1 MMNTTIMI
9 ISVIS
14 VGLASFAAGYLL
26 FTALQKKSARELVK
40 KREEAEYVIR
50 NAQKEVGEK
59 KREALLEAKEE
70 ALKIRRQGEGE
81 IKEQRVQLQK
91 LEKRILQKEETLEQ
105 KLNQHSEKEKDLKAK
120 EQEIKEVKTQIQ
132 QEINLQRKKLEEISG
147 MSVDEGKKM
156 LLDSIESEVRLE
168 SAKKIK
174 EYEHRVKDES
184 ARIAREIVTLAVQ
197 RCAVDHVAES
207 TVSVVPLPSDEMKGR
222 LIGREGRN
230 IRTFEMLTGVD
241 LIVDDTPGAVV
252 LSSFDPLRRET
263 ARLTLEKLISDGRIQ
278 PARIEEMVEKSK
290 LEMEERIREEGEKAL
305 LKVGLTGLHTEIV
318 KLLGRLH
325 FRTSYS
331 QNCLKNCVEASIL
344 AANLASELGADVQL
358 AKRAALLHDVGK
370 AVSHEVE
377 GPHALIGAEIAMRYK
392 ESKGV
397 VHAIAAHHGD
407 EEAQTLEAVIV
418 QVADA
423 ISAARPGA
431 RGDTFESYIKRLEQ
445 LEKVV
450 DGFEGVEKSY
460 AIQAGRELRVIVKP
474 EEMDDAKALLMAR
487 DMAKKIEATL
497 QYPGQIKVTV
507 IRETRC
513 VEYAK

>member
-1 MMNTTIMI
+1 MTNVTTII

-14 VGLASFAAGYLL
+14 VGLAAFVIGYLL
-26 FTALQKKSARELVK
+26 SIALQKKSAEESKK
-40 KREEAEYVIR
+40 KREEAEYVIK
-50 NAQKEVGEK
+50 NAQREVEEK
-59 KREALLEAKEE
+59 KREAVLEAKEE
-70 ALKIRRQGEGE
+70 ALKIRRQAEADV
-81 IKEQRVQLQK
+81 KEQRAQVQK
-91 LEKRILQKEETLEQ
+91 LEKRLLQKEETLEQ
-105 KLNQHSEKEKDLKAK
+105 KLNQHGEKEKELKTK
-120 EQEIKEVKTQIQ
+120 EQEIKDVKTQLQ
-132 QEINLQRKKLEEISG
+132 QEIELQRKELERVSG
-147 MSVDEGKKM
+147 MSMEDAKKM
-156 LLDSIESEVRLE
+156 LLSSIESEVRLE

-174 EYEHRVKDES
+174 EYEQQVKEES
-184 ARIAREIVTLAVQ
+184 GRIAREIVTLAVQ

-278 PARIEEMVEKSK
+278 PARIEEMVEKAK
-290 LEMEERIREEGEKAL
+290 LEMEERIREEGDKAL
-305 LKVGLTGLHTEIV
+305 LKVGLTGLHQEIV

-377 GPHALIGAEIAMRYK
+377 GPHALIGAEIATRYK
-392 ESKGV
+392 EPKGV

-407 EEAQTLEAVIV
+407 EEPQTLEAVIV

-431 RGDTFESYIKRLEQ
+431 RGDTFENYIKRLEQ

-450 DGFEGVEKSY
+450 DGFTGVEKSY
-460 AIQAGRELRVIVKP
+460 AIQAGREIRVIVKP
-474 EEMDDAKALLMAR
+474 EEMDDAQATLMAR

-513 VEYAK
+513 VEYAR

>member
-1 MMNTTIMI
+1 METATIVYTV
-9 ISVIS
+9 VI
-14 VGLASFAAGYLL
+14 ACFAFVAGYLINQ
-26 FTALQKKSARELVK
+26 ALQRKAAKD
-40 KREEAEYVIR
+40 AEKLRQDADFAIK
-50 NAQKEVGEK
+50 NAQKEAEEK

-70 ALKIRRQGEGE
+70 AHRIRSQAEREA
-81 IKEQRVQLQK
+81 KEQRNQVQK

-105 KLNQHSEKEKDLKAK
+105 RLSQQQEKEKALVSR
-120 EQEIKEVKTQIQ
+120 EQEMKELKSQLQGEIEAQKKELERISGISMEEGKRMLLASIENEVK
-132 QEINLQRKKLEEISG
+132 
-147 MSVDEGKKM
+147 
-156 LLDSIESEVRLE
+156 LE

-174 EYEHRVKDES
+174 EYEQQVKEES
-184 ARIAREIVTLAVQ
+184 SRIAREIITLAVQ

-230 IRTFEMLTGVD
+230 IRTFEMMTGVD
-241 LIVDDTPGAVV
+241 LIVDDTPEAVV

-263 ARLTLEKLISDGRIQ
+263 ARLALEKLITDGRIQ
-278 PARIEEMVEKSK
+278 PARIEEAVEKAK
-290 LEMEERIREEGEKAL
+290 LEIEDRIRTEGENAL
-305 LKVGLTGLHTEIV
+305 LKVGVTGVHPEIA

-331 QNCLKNCVEASIL
+331 QNCLKNCVEASIM
-344 AANLASELGADVQL
+344 AANLAGELGADVQL

-392 ESKGV
+392 EPKGV
-397 VHAIAAHHGD
+397 IHCIAAHHGD
-407 EEAQTLEAVIV
+407 EDAQTLEAVIV

-431 RGDTFESYIKRLEQ
+431 RGDTFENYIKRLEK
-445 LEKVV
+445 LEKLV
-450 DGFEGVEKSY
+450 DEFTGVEKSY
-460 AIQAGRELRVIVKP
+460 AIQAGREIRVIVKP
-474 EEMDDAKALLMAR
+474 QEMDDHQSTLLAR
-487 DMAKKIEATL
+487 DMAKKIEETL

-507 IRETRC
+507 IREIRS
-513 VEYAK
+513 VEYAR

>member
-1 MMNTTIMI
+1 MTNVMTMI

-14 VGLASFAAGYLL
+14 VGLAAFAVGYMLS
-26 FTALQKKSARELVK
+26 AAMQKKSAEESKK
-40 KREEAEYVIR
+40 KREEAEYVVK
-50 NAQKEVGEK
+50 NAQREVEEK
-59 KREALLEAKEE
+59 KREAVLEAKEE
-70 ALKIRRQGEGE
+70 ALKIRRQAEVDV
-81 IKEQRVQLQK
+81 KEQRAQVQK
-91 LEKRILQKEETLEQ
+91 LEKRLLQKEETLEQ
-105 KLNQHSEKEKDLKAK
+105 KLNQHGEKEKELKSK
-120 EQEIKEVKTQIQ
+120 EQEIKDVKTQLQ
-132 QEINLQRKKLEEISG
+132 QEIELQRKELERVSG
-147 MSVDEGKKM
+147 MSMEDAKKM
-156 LLDSIESEVRLE
+156 LLSSIESEVRLE

-174 EYEHRVKDES
+174 EYEQQVKEES
-184 ARIAREIVTLAVQ
+184 GRIAREIVTLAVQ

-241 LIVDDTPGAVV
+241 LIVDDTPEAVV

-263 ARLTLEKLISDGRIQ
+263 ARLALEKLISDGRIQ
-278 PARIEEMVEKSK
+278 PARIEEMVEKAK

-377 GPHALIGAEIAMRYK
+377 GPHALIGAEIAARYK
-392 ESKGV
+392 EPKGV

-431 RGDTFESYIKRLEQ
+431 RGDTFENYIKRLEQ

-450 DGFEGVEKSY
+450 DGFDGVEKSY
-460 AIQAGRELRVIVKP
+460 AIQAGREIRVIVKP
-474 EEMDDAKALLMAR
+474 EEMDDAQATLMAR
-487 DMAKKIEATL
+487 DMAKKIQATL

-513 VEYAK
+513 VEYAR